1 LNVSKDPIRGNDKK
15 HDTFWKEITEEFNR
29 KGDGKRRREVNQ
41 LKVHWSRLKSSI
53 TDFNDAWSQIAKVH
67 TSGYSDDMLEEEA
80 QKVYEIRFGKRFQLV
95 HWWKILKEEP
105 KWCALF
111 EEKEKDK
118 NEIHDVPE
126 EQQRPIGREA
136 AKAERSGKRKKDNV
150 MEGFVILGDN
160 IEKILKVQ
168 QDRKAECEKVTEAQI
183 KISNTNLKAATEEK
197 EARMFQV
204 YNSLLNQD
212 TSQMSEI
219 QKANRDKALRKLE
232 EKLFAD

>member
-29 KGDGKRRREVNQ
+29 KGDRKRRREVNQ

-126 EQQRPIGREA
+126 EQQGLLVEKQQRLSTVESARRITLW
-136 AKAERSGKRKKDNV
+136 KDLSSL
-150 MEGFVILGDN
+150 VI
-160 IEKILKVQ
+160 ILKKFSRFSKIERRSAKRLQ
-168 QDRKAECEKVTEAQI
+168 KPRLRYQTQI
-183 KISNTNLKAATEEK
+183 
-197 EARMFQV
+197 
-204 YNSLLNQD
+204 
-212 TSQMSEI
+212 
-219 QKANRDKALRKLE
+219 
-232 EKLFAD
+232 